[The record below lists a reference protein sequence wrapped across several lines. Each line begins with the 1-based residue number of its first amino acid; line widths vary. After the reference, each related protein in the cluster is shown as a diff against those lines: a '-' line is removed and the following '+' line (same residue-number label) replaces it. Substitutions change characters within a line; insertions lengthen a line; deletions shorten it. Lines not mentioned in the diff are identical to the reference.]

1 MVKTDRSVT
10 ARLTERPRQ
19 DAVIGAIVTM
29 ADALGIS
36 FVAGAVE
43 TELQLDR
50 LRAIGCRLVQGNAV
64 APPMP
69 AGEVPGYLRGI
80 QTGA

>member
-1 MVKTDRSVT
+1 
-10 ARLTERPRQ
+10 
-19 DAVIGAIVTM
+19 
-29 ADALGIS
+29 
-36 FVAGAVE
+36 VE